1 MGDFIVQKHGQLF
14 GSIFDSDEL
23 YIADPLFVKRI
34 SSTWVTECKDPYCSH
49 EEADTRMIFHATYA
63 DKQFGM
69 KQVKGRI
76 ITKSPDTDV
85 LVLAVHFFPWF
96 QTGSITSTRDGRRFI
111 PVHEIVNSLNPVF
124 CHILPAAHALWGCET
139 TSSMFG
145 IGKTTVYKVLKSKS
159 EEFSD
164 LVLLGEGNVED
175 SLPVSREF
183 VASLYDQ
190 KAKLRADYS
199 NLNKFRVRLAAK
211 KEGSLPK
218 LPPCEATFH
227 QHVLRASLQT
237 YIWKSSQKRTPC

>member
-1 MGDFIVQKHGQLF
+1 VTANKQALLRFMGDFIVQKHGQLF
-14 GSIFDSDEL
+14 RSIFDSDEL

-199 NLNKFRVRLAAK
+199 NLNKFRVRLATKKKQAWPSYHHAK
-211 KEGSLPK
+211 GHSI
-218 LPPCEATFH
+218 
-227 QHVLRASLQT
+227 SM
-237 YIWKSSQKRTPC
+237 Y